1 MVVKVVTTPGSLQL
15 ERNNP
20 DRVNFE
26 RGKKVKK
33 KTPSPKSRK
42 K

>member
-20 DRVNFE
+20 DRINFQ
-26 RGKKVKK
+26 RAKKVKK
-33 KTPSPKSRK
+33 KTPTAKPRK